1 MPYLK
6 CVEYNMVVITDS
18 CEAPHERIDI
28 YKVFIVNN
36 VKSYTNDKNFTSWMI
51 DTFDE
56 SISESKYN
64 YFIIDTIFN
73 EAFSHWVFE
82 CAVYLDLFLLLKQRY
97 PTLKLHLKTKRT
109 YKLLFCK
116 LFNINE
122 EDIVYTLEPSNIS
135 IFPSPISLMN
145 NTDLPQEYIEQL
157 RVFFLRFNQYK
168 SKIVSPATLI
178 MPRQSKE
185 NFDGNDRSYKTDTIG
200 ECFKSKPYEY
210 FHTDTVTDLRY
221 QIQKVSSANTIILTD
236 GSPFLVNG
244 MFAQNARIMVIDIY
258 TVGHASFQKKMREI
272 LKNIRELNNVSYEY
286 YNTVDDLH
294 KYLLENHY

>member
-1 MPYLK
+1 
-6 CVEYNMVVITDS
+6 MVVITDS
-18 CEAPHERIDI
+18 CDAPQEHIGI
-28 YKVFIVNN
+28 YKTFKVNN
-36 VKSYTNDKNFTSWMI
+36 VKSYTNDTNFNSWII
-51 DTFDE
+51 DTFDDNTPE
-56 SISESKYN
+56 HMHT
-64 YFIIDTIFN
+64 YFIIDTLFDR
-73 EAFSHWVFE
+73 AFSHWVFE
-82 CAVYLDLFLLLKQRY
+82 CAVYLDLFLLLKEKY
-97 PTLKLHLKTKRT
+97 PNIKLHLKNKRT
-109 YKLLFCK
+109 FKLLFCR
-116 LFNINE
+116 LFGIKE
-122 EDIVYTLEPSNIS
+122 EDIVYNLEHSNIS
-135 IFPSPISLMN
+135 IFPSPISFMN
-145 NTDLPQEYIEQL
+145 NTNLPQEYIEQL

-168 SKIVSPATLI
+168 SNVVSPATLI

-185 NFDGNDRSYKTDTIG
+185 NFDGNDRSYKTDRIG